1 MIEMIVVGKLSNVY
15 YKQAF
20 DYYEKQLK
28 NLKVIEIK
36 ESNRIEESKTMAKY
50 LKKDAFKIV
59 LAIEGLMLSSEDF
72 SKHIEKAI
80 DTGKHVQVMIGGSE
94 GIDTHIKS
102 DAQLMVSMSK
112 MTFPHQLA
120 RVMVVEQIYRA
131 IKIIEKHP
139 YHK

>member
-1 MIEMIVVGKLSNVY
+1 MIELIVVGKLSNKY

-20 DYYEKQLK
+20 EYYEKQLK
-28 NLKVIEIK
+28 NFKVIEIK
-36 ESNRIEESKTMAKY
+36 ESNLIEESKAISKY

-59 LAIEGLMLSSEDF
+59 LAIEGVMLSSEEL

-94 GIDTHIKS
+94 GMDAHIKT

-120 RVMVVEQIYRA
+120 RVMVVEQLYRA
-131 IKIIEKHP
+131 LKIIEKHP